1 MASSIPPNEA
11 EFGPGAAR
19 GDADPRAHSR
29 ELDGLRGI
37 AILGV
42 VATHLAS
49 FWFAVTRQH
58 LNVPGL
64 GVDLLQFLRY
74 GSLGVMMFFLL
85 SGYLLTWTEEKR
97 ARGGSY
103 RMLSYAKRRAF
114 RLIPAYYASIAL
126 IVVLWPSDPSPGSI
140 AIHLTFLQ
148 GFFPDYPEGLN
159 SVVWS
164 LTPEV
169 VFYLALPFLVLKL
182 RKAWQRLAILGA
194 LVAVSLVTRL
204 LMSGEAL
211 SLLPVLGDSLSGTR
225 MYFFPT
231 TFLYLFLVG
240 MLLRMLV
247 ERTEVT
253 NGSVRWR
260 HPLAIGLTVIP
271 VAVLAVFPYLVVTQG
286 KSLSSPAAMIAE
298 AMVILIFA
306 SALLGSPILRSLLSW
321 RPLVFVGE
329 ISYSL
334 FLLHTTVIVLM
345 LRYLVLG
352 TGGKSWLV
360 QQSGLAVWASFA
372 VYAVAILAVALVV
385 SYLSYRFIESPFL
398 RRKASK

>member
-1 MASSIPPNEA
+1 
-11 EFGPGAAR
+11 
-19 GDADPRAHSR
+19 
-29 ELDGLRGI
+29 
-37 AILGV
+37 
-42 VATHLAS
+42 
-49 FWFAVTRQH
+49 
-58 LNVPGL
+58 
-64 GVDLLQFLRY
+64 
-74 GSLGVMMFFLL
+74 MFFLL

-97 ARGGSY
+97 ARRGSY

-126 IVVLWPSDPSPGSI
+126 IVVLWPSDPSLGSI

-240 MLLRMLV
+240 MLV

-253 NGSVRWR
+253 NGGLCAGGIHW
-260 HPLAIGLTVIP
+260 PLA
-271 VAVLAVFPYLVVTQG
+271 
-286 KSLSSPAAMIAE
+286 
-298 AMVILIFA
+298 
-306 SALLGSPILRSLLSW
+306 
-321 RPLVFVGE
+321 
-329 ISYSL
+329 
-334 FLLHTTVIVLM
+334 
-345 LRYLVLG
+345 
-352 TGGKSWLV
+352 
-360 QQSGLAVWASFA
+360 
-372 VYAVAILAVALVV
+372 
-385 SYLSYRFIESPFL
+385 
-398 RRKASK
+398 